1 MSTTTAKNHR
11 RRQLLLLT
19 SLPMLVLSSWTAI
32 VLLLPVSCRGLQ
44 PSLPHTSRHRRRA
57 AAAGRQRGSGSG
69 QGGRITTIGI
79 GGTTALGPVARNGL
93 MYTDVT
99 IGDGRR
105 ILPGDIVQCY
115 YKGSYQK
122 KSGNGG
128 MLMLPQL
135 FGGGDSAGNTVV
147 FDAIQESD
155 GPPFA
160 FPIGKGQVIQ
170 GWDLG
175 ILGKVGYIYMDVCLS
190 YPLLIHPPAP
200 HQPRGCTVPCC
211 CCSPHSFPSSFRTT
225 TTTTMCANDCYYPK
239 T

>member
-1 MSTTTAKNHR
+1 
-11 RRQLLLLT
+11 
-19 SLPMLVLSSWTAI
+19 MLVLLSSWTII
-32 VLLLPVSCRGLQ
+32 VLLLLPVSCRGLQ
-44 PSLPHTSRHRRRA
+44 STLPHTKNRRRA
-57 AAAGRQRGSGSG
+57 PCSAAATGRQGQ
-69 QGGRITTIGI
+69 QGG

-93 MYTDVT
+93 SYTDVT

-122 KSGNGG
+122 KSTNGG
-128 MLMLPQL
+128 MMMLPQL
-135 FGGGDSAGNTVV
+135 FGGSGDKNGGAGNTVV

-175 ILGKVGYIYMDVCLS
+175 ILGKVRYS
-190 YPLLIHPPAP
+190 YGFC
-200 HQPRGCTVPCC
+200 R
-211 CCSPHSFPSSFRTT
+211 SFPPLILLRHHR
-225 TTTTMCANDCYYPK
+225 AVVL
-239 T
+239 